1 MNVPSFTDLAT
12 ITTLLDFI
20 RDSLVVPSHF
30 AFLEA
35 TIFTS
40 MLLLRFAF
48 AKTLISPNWRHLRSG
63 PSSLALKSPA
73 ALASSSISR
82 SVPAL
87 IPRTITPSPRMFT
100 TSIFLSSSSSPENI
114 GALEKKIGALEHLL
128 KGGNSTTACSDEIR
142 DTIRIYEGG
151 DKSLLLGILNAIQ
164 EEKTAIQRND
174 TALQE
179 EKTAIQRKDTALQE
193 EKTALAIS
201 KASVESKG
209 SLSLN

>member
-1 MNVPSFTDLAT
+1 M
-12 ITTLLDFI
+12 LDFI

-30 AFLEA
+30 AFHEA

-48 AKTLISPNWRHLRSG
+48 AKAQISPNWRHLRSG
-63 PSSLALKSPA
+63 PSSLALKFPA
-73 ALASSSISR
+73 ALVPSSISR
-82 SVPAL
+82 SIPAL
-87 IPRTITPSPRMFT
+87 FPRTITSSLRMFT
-100 TSIFLSSSSSPENI
+100 TSIFLSSSSPENI

-128 KGGNSTTACSDEIR
+128 KGGNSTTACSDELRDIIR
-142 DTIRIYEGG
+142 MYEGG
-151 DKSLLLGILNAIQ
+151 DKSLLLGIL
-164 EEKTAIQRND
+164 K
-174 TALQE
+174 ALQE

-201 KASVESKG
+201 NASVEGKG